1 MLTVILYFISFCLL
15 IYNIFF
21 KDKDTILNTPP
32 ITTTIIPLP
41 TTTPLITTTTPLIIT
56 TTPLITT
63 TTPLITTKP
72 RSILFSS
79 LIIGASNL
87 GGGGGGAGGIL
98 TNNSNIILSATKG
111 ESSYNTPGG
120 GGGGG
125 YGSGGGGA
133 GASTVNAIFIGGNG
147 SQGFVYILEEDKL
160 FTENIQNY
168 TPLFSKTYTFI
179 VLGGGG
185 CGGSSYANTGISGN
199 GGDAGQLI
207 IKKIRGIT
215 NTTKI
220 NITIGQGGKVVD
232 YVGNKAGDTIVS
244 CILSTSTVE
253 FKAIGASPG
262 KSGTANTQ
270 SYTIQSPGGI
280 PGKNGET
287 FNENIIDNINSSAP
301 IEILN

>member
-1 MLTVILYFISFCLL
+1 MLIVILYFISFCLL

-21 KDKDTILNTPP
+21 KDKDNVINPPP

-41 TTTPLITTTTPLIIT
+41 TTTPLITTTTPLI
-56 TTPLITT
+56 TT

-72 RSILFSS
+72 RTTFFLSQIV
-79 LIIGASNL
+79 GASNI
-87 GGGGGGAGGIL
+87 GGGGGGAGGIF
-98 TNNSNIILSATKG
+98 TNDYKNILSATSGEKG
-111 ESSYNTPGG
+111 YNVPG

-133 GASTVNAIFIGGNG
+133 GASTVDKIFIGGNG
-147 SQGFVYILEEDKL
+147 TQGFVYILEEDKL

-185 CGGSSYANTGISGN
+185 CGGSSSANSGKSGN

-207 IKKIRGIT
+207 VKKIKGIT

-220 NITIGQGGKVVD
+220 NITIGQGGKVVN

-244 CILSTSTVE
+244 CILSTGTVE
-253 FKAIGASPG
+253 FKALGASPG
-262 KSGTANTQ
+262 KSGTDNTQ
-270 SYTIQSPGGI
+270 SYIIQSPGGI

-287 FNENIIDNINSSAP
+287 FNQNIIDNINSSDP
-301 IEILN
+301 T